1 MGPYTLFKA
10 ARVSRSAGT
19 VARCTTA
26 QRTARVDTD
35 TSPVGA
41 TGAATRRSHRRAQ
54 KTCAHAEGGTE
65 GGTWSCRRRAGL
77 PDTDGAAVDGALLSM
92 ACCRWPAVDGACCRR
107 RVGDDLARGAWRG
120 ACRLFGCRG
129 PKKRRRAADT
139 CGPPGCWCSTTCHHV
154 LVRLHT
160 HRTIFSTNFSKFH
173 NRQLLLANSRA
184 KCATAVSKC
193 RGGEGRRGQTRRRPG
208 ARRRRCVVVWPCF
221 RTVCGR
227 ALPAETDRPA

>member
-1 MGPYTLFKA
+1 MVYHYRYPTINGSHKRLNTVTPTVSPTVTPAVTHTMTPPVPSRARHAQYTRGIAMPAAGPDPPPAQHAARLVICTICTGACRRVMLGSAGTFTLSRQREFTQREFHT

-77 PDTDGAAVDGALLSM
+77 PDCTLRSSLRS
-92 ACCRWPAVDGACCRR
+92 
-107 RVGDDLARGAWRG
+107 
-120 ACRLFGCRG
+120 
-129 PKKRRRAADT
+129 
-139 CGPPGCWCSTTCHHV
+139 
-154 LVRLHT
+154 
-160 HRTIFSTNFSKFH
+160 
-173 NRQLLLANSRA
+173 SRA
-184 KCATAVSKC
+184 VRVLWSCGCVICA
-193 RGGEGRRGQTRRRPG
+193 
-208 ARRRRCVVVWPCF
+208 VWRHQCQPL
-221 RTVCGR
+221 RQP
-227 ALPAETDRPA
+227 L